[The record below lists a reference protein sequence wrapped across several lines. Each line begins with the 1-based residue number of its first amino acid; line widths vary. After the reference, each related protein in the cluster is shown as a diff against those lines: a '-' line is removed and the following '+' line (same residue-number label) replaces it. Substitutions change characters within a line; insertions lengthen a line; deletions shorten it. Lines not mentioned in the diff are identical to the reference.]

1 MSSLIIRRARLVP
14 VHAGD
19 VVPDAPVDV
28 LVTDGTVAAVAP
40 RLDRPAG
47 TPEVDAEGRWV
58 VPGLWDQHVHLAQW
72 TLSSGRL
79 DLAGAR
85 SPEAALAMVAER
97 VAEYP
102 DLPVIGWGHRSAG
115 WDRDATVSELDA
127 VSGETPVVLISGD
140 GHHAWLNTRALLF
153 LAMPVRDSVVRESEW
168 FAVYPRLASLVGNDG
183 TSPEA
188 YRRTLDHAASMGVAG
203 LVDFEF
209 SGGADEWAERWS
221 EGCDVLRV
229 RMATYAEGLDSVLG
243 HGLRSGDPLPL
254 GDGPRDPRLTMGPL
268 KIISDGSLNTRTAW
282 CCEPYGDAHRLEY
295 PSGQPNL
302 SGAELRELLRTA
314 HGHGLEVATHA
325 IGDAAVAEALA
336 SYAESGAR
344 GSIEH
349 AQMVNRA
356 DVHEMARLGIRAS
369 VQPAHLLDD
378 RDLTER
384 IWGERSARCFAFR
397 WMLDDGMELALGS
410 DAPVSPLDPWLA
422 MAAAVHRSGDER
434 EAWHGEHALTPRE
447 VLAASVDGQGTV
459 APGSRGDLVLLDADP
474 LDPTGTPDE
483 QASRLKAMQVA
494 GTWVAGREVFTTL
507 D

>member
-1 MSSLIIRRARLVP
+1 MSSLIIRHARLVP

-19 VVPDAPVDV
+19 EVPHEPVDV
-28 LVTDGTVAAVAP
+28 QVTDGVVTAVGES
-40 RLDRPAG
+40 LERPPGA
-47 TPEVDAEGRWV
+47 PEVRADGRWV
-58 VPGLWDQHVHLAQW
+58 IPGLWDQHVHLAQW

-97 VAEYP
+97 VADYP

-115 WDRDATVSELDA
+115 WEREVTVSELDA

-140 GHHAWLNTRALLF
+140 GHHAWLNTVALLH
-153 LAMPVRDSVVRESEW
+153 LAMPVRDSVVREAEW
-168 FAVYPRLASLVGNDG
+168 FAAYPRLATLVGNDG

-188 YRRTLDHAASMGVAG
+188 YRRTMDHAASMGVVG
-203 LVDFEF
+203 VTDFEF
-209 SGGADEWAERWS
+209 SGGATEWIERWS
-221 EGCDVLRV
+221 EGADVLRV
-229 RMATYAEGLDSVLG
+229 RMSTYAEGLDDVLSR
-243 HGLRSGDPLPL
+243 GLRTGDPII
-254 GDGPRDPRLTMGPL
+254 GGDPRLTMGPL

-302 SGAELRELLRTA
+302 SGDELRDLLAKA
-314 HGHGLEVATHA
+314 HAHGLEVACHA
-325 IGDAAVAEALA
+325 IGDAAVHQALK
-336 SYAESGAR
+336 SYEETGAR

-356 DVHEMARLGIRAS
+356 DVAKMAQLGIRAS
-369 VQPAHLLDD
+369 IQPAHLLDD

-397 WMLDDGMELALGS
+397 WMLDDGVTLAMGS
-410 DAPVSPLDPWLA
+410 DAPVSRLDPWLA
-422 MAAAVHRSGDER
+422 MAAAVHRSADER
-434 EAWHGEHALTPRE
+434 EAWHGEQALTQQE
-447 VLAASVDGQGTV
+447 VLSASVDGRPMVGE
-459 APGSRGDLVLLDADP
+459 GSLGDLALLDHDP
-474 LDPTGTPDE
+474 LAPFDTPAD
-483 QASRLKAMQVA
+483 AATHLLGVTVA
-494 GTWVAGREVFTTL
+494 GTWVAGREVYSTL